1 MHNDADEGAN
11 PVQLADLFTSED
23 IVDRV
28 VSSVTDNDVY
38 MTIMYVRDL
47 DKKGAADMIN
57 SGRASTFLFLFRPSW
72 SMSPTLRPHT
82 QTRSRA

>member
-47 DKKGAADMIN
+47 LKGP
-57 SGRASTFLFLFRPSW
+57 RASR
-72 SMSPTLRPHT
+72 
-82 QTRSRA
+82 

>member
-1 MHNDADEGAN
+1 MHADANEGTD

-47 DKKGAADMIN
+47 DKKGARDMIN
-57 SGRASTFLFLFRPSW
+57 SGLASMILFLFRPS
-72 SMSPTLRPHT
+72 
-82 QTRSRA
+82 